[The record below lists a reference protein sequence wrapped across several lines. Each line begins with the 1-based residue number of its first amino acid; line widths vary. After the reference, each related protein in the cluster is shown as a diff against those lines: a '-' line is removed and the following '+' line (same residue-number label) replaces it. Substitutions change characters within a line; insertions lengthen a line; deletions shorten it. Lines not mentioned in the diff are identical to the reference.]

1 YEKDRKEFYELLSKL
16 NGDVLDLNEIIKYIK
31 GSSEISEVSIS
42 SIKDA
47 KNEIILESIVE
58 LEKIIDDLSKAMKTY
73 SKMIGSDKEA
83 MDKIAST
90 MQRNDKD
97 NANKIANR
105 N

>member
-1 YEKDRKEFYELLSKL
+1 MGKEIYLDPIEFQNVLEKFE
-16 NGDVLDLNEIIKYIK
+16 K

-73 SKMIGSDKEA
+73 SKMIGSDKEV

>member
-1 YEKDRKEFYELLSKL
+1 MLKWNYIRKYSWTR
-16 NGDVLDLNEIIKYIK
+16 
-31 GSSEISEVSIS
+31 
-42 SIKDA
+42 
-47 KNEIILESIVE
+47 
-58 LEKIIDDLSKAMKTY
+58 KIIDDLSKAMKTY

>member
-1 YEKDRKEFYELLSKL
+1 MGKEIYLDPIEFQNVLEKFE
-16 NGDVLDLNEIIKYIK
+16 K

-58 LEKIIDDLSKAMKTY
+58 LEKIIDDLSKAMKTH

>member
-1 YEKDRKEFYELLSKL
+1 MGKEIYLDPIEFQNVLEKFE
-16 NGDVLDLNEIIKYIK
+16 K

-58 LEKIIDDLSKAMKTY
+58 LERIIDDLSKAMKTY

>member
-1 YEKDRKEFYELLSKL
+1 MGKEIYLDPIEFQNVLEKFE
-16 NGDVLDLNEIIKYIK
+16 K

-58 LEKIIDDLSKAMKTY
+58 LEEIIDDLSKAMKTY

>member
-1 YEKDRKEFYELLSKL
+1 MK
-16 NGDVLDLNEIIKYIK
+16 K

>member
-1 YEKDRKEFYELLSKL
+1 MGKEIYLDPIEFQNVLEKFE
-16 NGDVLDLNEIIKYIK
+16 K

-47 KNEIILESIVE
+47 KNEIILASIVE

>member
-1 YEKDRKEFYELLSKL
+1 MGKEIYLDPIEFQNVLEKFE
-16 NGDVLDLNEIIKYIK
+16 K

-73 SKMIGSDKEA
+73 SKMIASDKEA

>member
-1 YEKDRKEFYELLSKL
+1 NVLEKFE
-16 NGDVLDLNEIIKYIK
+16 K

>member
-1 YEKDRKEFYELLSKL
+1 MGKEIYLDPIEFQNVLEKFE
-16 NGDVLDLNEIIKYIK
+16 K
-31 GSSEISEVSIS
+31 GLSEISEVSIS

>member
-1 YEKDRKEFYELLSKL
+1 MGKEIYLDPIEFQNVLEKFE
-16 NGDVLDLNEIIKYIK
+16 K

-97 NANKIANR
+97 NVNKIANR

>member
-1 YEKDRKEFYELLSKL
+1 MGKEIYLDPIEFQNVLEKFE
-16 NGDVLDLNEIIKYIK
+16 K

-42 SIKDA
+42 SIKDV

-58 LEKIIDDLSKAMKTY
+58 LGKIIDDLSKAMKTY

>member
-1 YEKDRKEFYELLSKL
+1 MGKEIYLDPIEFQNVLEKFE
-16 NGDVLDLNEIIKYIK
+16 K

-58 LEKIIDDLSKAMKTY
+58 LEKIIDDLSKEMKTY

>member
-1 YEKDRKEFYELLSKL
+1 MGKEIYLDPIEFQNVLEKFE
-16 NGDVLDLNEIIKYIK
+16 K

-73 SKMIGSDKEA
+73 PKMIGSDKEA

>member
-1 YEKDRKEFYELLSKL
+1 MGKEIYLDPIESQNVLEKFE
-16 NGDVLDLNEIIKYIK
+16 K

>member
-1 YEKDRKEFYELLSKL
+1 MGKEIYLDPIEFQNVLEKFE
-16 NGDVLDLNEIIKYIK
+16 K

>member
-1 YEKDRKEFYELLSKL
+1 MGKEIYLDPIEFQNVLEKFE
-16 NGDVLDLNEIIKYIK
+16 K

-73 SKMIGSDKEA
+73 FKMIGSDKEA

>member
-1 YEKDRKEFYELLSKL
+1 MVKEIYLDPIEFQNVLEKFE
-16 NGDVLDLNEIIKYIK
+16 K

>member
-1 YEKDRKEFYELLSKL
+1 MAFLLL
-16 NGDVLDLNEIIKYIK
+16 HNYTDFI
-31 GSSEISEVSIS
+31 SSEISEVSIS

>member
-1 YEKDRKEFYELLSKL
+1 MGKEIYLDPIEFQNVLEKFE
-16 NGDVLDLNEIIKYIK
+16 K

-73 SKMIGSDKEA
+73 SKMISSDKEA

>member
-1 YEKDRKEFYELLSKL
+1 MGKEIYLDPIEFQNVLEKFE
-16 NGDVLDLNEIIKYIK
+16 K

-58 LEKIIDDLSKAMKTY
+58 LEKIIDDLSKVMKTY

>member
-1 YEKDRKEFYELLSKL
+1 GLSMGKEIYLDPIEFQNVLEKFE
-16 NGDVLDLNEIIKYIK
+16 K

>member
-1 YEKDRKEFYELLSKL
+1 
-16 NGDVLDLNEIIKYIK
+16 
-31 GSSEISEVSIS
+31 

>member
-1 YEKDRKEFYELLSKL
+1 
-16 NGDVLDLNEIIKYIK
+16 
-31 GSSEISEVSIS
+31 
-42 SIKDA
+42 KDA

>member
-1 YEKDRKEFYELLSKL
+1 MYLDPIEFQNVLEKFE
-16 NGDVLDLNEIIKYIK
+16 K

>member
-1 YEKDRKEFYELLSKL
+1 MGKEIYLDPIEFQNVLEKFE
-16 NGDVLDLNEIIKYIK
+16 K

-42 SIKDA
+42 NIKDA

>member
-1 YEKDRKEFYELLSKL
+1 MGKEIYLDSIEFQNVLEKFE
-16 NGDVLDLNEIIKYIK
+16 K

>member
-1 YEKDRKEFYELLSKL
+1 SMGKEIYLDPIEFQNVLEKFE
-16 NGDVLDLNEIIKYIK
+16 K

>member
-1 YEKDRKEFYELLSKL
+1 MGKEIYLDPIEFQNALEKFE
-16 NGDVLDLNEIIKYIK
+16 K

-105 N
+105 S

>member
-1 YEKDRKEFYELLSKL
+1 MGKEIYLDPIEFQNVLEKFE
-16 NGDVLDLNEIIKYIK
+16 K

-83 MDKIAST
+83 MDKIASA

>member
-1 YEKDRKEFYELLSKL
+1 MGKEIYLDPIEFQNVLEKFE
-16 NGDVLDLNEIIKYIK
+16 K

-97 NANKIANR
+97 NANKITNR

>member
-1 YEKDRKEFYELLSKL
+1 MGKEIYLDPIEFQNVLEKFE
-16 NGDVLDLNEIIKYIK
+16 K

-83 MDKIAST
+83 MDKIVST

>member
-1 YEKDRKEFYELLSKL
+1 MGKEIYLDPIEFQNVLEKFE
-16 NGDVLDLNEIIKYIK
+16 K
-31 GSSEISEVSIS
+31 GSSEISEVSNS

>member
-1 YEKDRKEFYELLSKL
+1 MGKEIYLDPIEFQNVLEKFE
-16 NGDVLDLNEIIKYIK
+16 K

-42 SIKDA
+42 SIKDV

-97 NANKIANR
+97 NAKKIANR

>member
-1 YEKDRKEFYELLSKL
+1 
-16 NGDVLDLNEIIKYIK
+16 
-31 GSSEISEVSIS
+31 SSEISEVSIS